1 MYPASRFGR
10 PCMKDPF
17 YGAACFVVPLIVAL
31 VVLLV
36 VMLIWKFTRSAVRS
50 GVQQANAG
58 TPRPLPPQSPPAA
71 PSEDYIRLIVRDEIQ
86 RVLAA
91 RAAAKARP
99 GSNG

>member
-1 MYPASRFGR
+1 
-10 PCMKDPF
+10 MKDPF
-17 YGAACFVVPLIVAL
+17 YGAACFVVPLIVFL

-36 VMLIWKFTRSAVRS
+36 VMLVWKFTRSAVRS
-50 GVQQANAG
+50 GVQQANAR
-58 TPRPLPPQSPPAA
+58 TPLPPPSIAHQPAPPPV

-91 RAAAKARP
+91 RAAAKAKP

>member
-1 MYPASRFGR
+1 
-10 PCMKDPF
+10 MKDPF
-17 YGAACFVVPLIVAL
+17 YGAACFVVPLIVFL

-50 GVQQANAG
+50 GVQQANAR
-58 TPRPLPPQSPPAA
+58 TPVPSGPHQPAPPPV

-91 RAAAKARP
+91 RAAAKAKP

>member
-1 MYPASRFGR
+1 
-10 PCMKDPF
+10 MKDPF
-17 YGAACFVVPLIVAL
+17 YGAACFVVPLIVFL

-36 VMLIWKFTRSAVRS
+36 VMVIWKLTRSAVRS
-50 GVQQANAG
+50 GVQQANSG
-58 TPRPLPPQSPPAA
+58 TSRPLPPQAPPYQPARPA
-71 PSEDYIRLIVRDEIQ
+71 VPSEDYIRLIVRDEIQ

>member
-1 MYPASRFGR
+1 
-10 PCMKDPF
+10 MKDPF

-31 VVLLV
+31 VVFLV
-36 VMLIWKFTRSAVRS
+36 VLLIWKFTRSAVRS

-58 TPRPLPPQSPPAA
+58 TPRPLPPQAPPPAPAA

-91 RAAAKARP
+91 RAAAKAKP

>member
-1 MYPASRFGR
+1 
-10 PCMKDPF
+10 MKDPF
-17 YGAACFVVPLIVAL
+17 YGAACFVVPLIVFL

-36 VMLIWKFTRSAVRS
+36 VMVIWKLTRSAVRS
-50 GVQQANAG
+50 GVQQANSG
-58 TPRPLPPQSPPAA
+58 TPRPLPPQAPPPAPAA

-91 RAAAKARP
+91 RAAARTRP

>member
-1 MYPASRFGR
+1 
-10 PCMKDPF
+10 MKDPF

-31 VVLLV
+31 VVFLV
-36 VMLIWKFTRSAVRS
+36 VLLIWKFTRSAVRS

-58 TPRPLPPQSPPAA
+58 TPRPLPPQAAPPAPAA

-91 RAAAKARP
+91 RAAAKAKP
-99 GSNG
+99 GSNS

>member
-1 MYPASRFGR
+1 
-10 PCMKDPF
+10 MKDPF
-17 YGAACFVVPLIVAL
+17 YGAACFVVPLIVFL

-36 VMLIWKFTRSAVRS
+36 VMVIWKLTRSAVRS
-50 GVQQANAG
+50 GVQQANSG
-58 TPRPLPPQSPPAA
+58 TPRPLPPQGPLPAPAA

>member
-1 MYPASRFGR
+1 
-10 PCMKDPF
+10 MKDPF
-17 YGAACFVVPLIVAL
+17 YGAACFVVPLIVFL

-36 VMLIWKFTRSAVRS
+36 AMLIWKYARSAVRS
-50 GVQQANAG
+50 GVQQANAR
-58 TPRPLPPQSPPAA
+58 TPVPSPGIPNQPA

-91 RAAAKARP
+91 RAAAKAKP